1 MGQHMT
7 AVIWNGQGSAVPSGI
22 ASVEI
27 GKGCATLF
35 HAAFRPRT
43 SLKVRCLSLEVRCP
57 SLRMQS
63 VQEDIDGVHLDI
75 AGSATIGA
83 VRHRYGIGNGV
94 KGRQFCLQCT
104 PFGNGKS
111 LGFEV

>member
-22 ASVEI
+22 ASVQI
-27 GKGCATLF
+27 GKGCATLV

-63 VQEDIDGVHLDI
+63 VLEDIDGVHLDI

-83 VRHRYGIGNGV
+83 VRHRYG
-94 KGRQFCLQCT
+94 GRQWSQGT
-104 PFGNGKS
+104 PVLPTMYAIWKWQKFG
-111 LGFEV
+111 L